1 MKAET
6 DDDVE
11 EVAAKQMPKGPNG
24 KGKPGEK
31 MAQPVTLTAAQ
42 PVKKKARK
50 EEETVVCF
58 YSAGETHFGVRSAE
72 DVMHCTMEKHD
83 HISVQ
88 RAARPTLDITANTL
102 ETSRCWSRKIFS
114 RRRRAQFIG
123 PLQTT
128 KMIRVCVCYTKGRH
142 RSVTLSKVL
151 QEVRPL
157 PFGVCYWCE
166 KFKGHKK
173 AKGAVFKKAAL
184 MW

>member
-1 MKAET
+1 MKAEAET
-6 DDDVE
+6 DDDIE
-11 EVAAKQMPKGPNG
+11 EVAAKQMPKGPKGRG
-24 KGKPGEK
+24 KRGEK

-42 PVKKKARK
+42 RERKKARK
-50 EEETVVCF
+50 EEETNVCF

-123 PLQTT
+123 PLQ
-128 KMIRVCVCYTKGRH
+128 KKGDPSFCLLHQRPPP
-142 RSVTLSKVL
+142 
-151 QEVRPL
+151 VRY
-157 PFGVCYWCE
+157 V
-166 KFKGHKK
+166 
-173 AKGAVFKKAAL
+173 V
-184 MW
+184 